1 MKNVL
6 IISPRFPPVN
16 AADHQRVRMALPY
29 FREYGWEPTVL
40 CVDAQFVEAS
50 QDPYLL
56 NTIPDDISVESVPAI
71 SQALTRK
78 IGFGGLSYRAKQT
91 LNRRGQQLLD
101 TKDFDLV
108 YFSTT
113 EFGVLPLAAKWKKKF
128 QVPYIID
135 IQDPWVND
143 YYRNQGKHPPGGVLK
158 HRITQSIAS
167 MQEPVTLKDAAAVT
181 TVSAK
186 YQTDLVAKYPFLDD
200 TPFHVIPFGGPE
212 YDFEILQNLDVD
224 IPNKKSA
231 ATRDWVY
238 IGRAGCD
245 MQFSLRSFFCSVKK
259 ALDRELFPRDSIR
272 LRMFGTDYATSGM
285 RRKWS
290 QEAAEEFG
298 LTSLVDER
306 PERIPYFETL
316 QRLRHADAIFV
327 PGSDD
332 PGYTASKIYPY
343 ILAGRPLLTVFHKNS
358 SVNEVI
364 AHTKS
369 GTAITFD
376 ENSTIE
382 SVAEE
387 TYRRWFLDKA
397 YMRVPQTDWKQFAP
411 YTARKMT
418 ERLTQIFD
426 QVLVKHTYRV
436 AS

>member
-29 FREYGWEPTVL
+29 FREHGWEPTVL

-50 QDPYLL
+50 QDAYLL

-78 IGFGGLSYRAKQT
+78 IGFGALSYRAKQT

-113 EFGVLPLAAKWKKKF
+113 EFGVLPLAANWKKKF

-158 HRITQSIAS
+158 HRITQAIAS
-167 MQEPVTLKDAAAVT
+167 MQEPVTLRDAAAIT
-181 TVSAK
+181 TVSSQ
-186 YQTDLVAKYPFLDD
+186 YETDLVAKYPFLDG

-212 YDFEILQNLDVD
+212 YDFEILQNLDLDVLND
-224 IPNKKSA
+224 KSA
-231 ATRDWVY
+231 AMRDWVY

-245 MQFSLRSFFCSVKK
+245 MQFSLRSFFCSVKN
-259 ALDRELFPRDSIR
+259 ALDDGLFPRDSIKIR
-272 LRMFGTDYATSGM
+272 LFGTDYAAAGAG
-285 RRKWS
+285 RKWS

-306 PERIPYFETL
+306 PDRIPYFETL
-316 QRLRHADAIFV
+316 QRLSHADAIFV

-343 ILAGRPLLTVFHKNS
+343 ILASRPLLTIFHKNS
-358 SVNEVI
+358 SVNEVVN
-364 AHTKS
+364 HTKS

-376 ENSTIE
+376 ENSTVE

-387 TYRRWFLDKA
+387 AYRRWFLDKA
-397 YMRVPQTDWKQFAP
+397 YKRVPQTDWKQFAP
-411 YTARKMT
+411 YTARAMT
-418 ERLTQIFD
+418 SQLVNVFD
-426 QVLVKHTYRV
+426 RVLSDRTFRI